1 MPCVS
6 SISCIRHKL
15 RYWKEALEMLNLSR
29 STVSLCMYVQYSKAS
44 NGIVS
49 RENA

>member
-1 MPCVS
+1 MPCVN

-15 RYWKEALEMLNLSR
+15 TYWKEALQMLNLGR
-29 STVSLCMYVQYSKAS
+29 STVSLCLYVQYSKAS
-44 NGIVS
+44 NGIMN